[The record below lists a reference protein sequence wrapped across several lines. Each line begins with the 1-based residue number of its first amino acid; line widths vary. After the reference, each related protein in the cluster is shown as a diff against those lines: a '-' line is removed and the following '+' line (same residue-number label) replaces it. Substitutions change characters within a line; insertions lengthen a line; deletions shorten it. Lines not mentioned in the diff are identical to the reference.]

1 MILMGSL
8 RNGDMKCTSPSLHF
22 PSLRIHS
29 GFRNMIID
37 DGCRWFFSEKRI
49 VYKIHGG
56 PMAGRVNYQ
65 TASYQCIRPG
75 ELWQCNWLEGS
86 SPPHPHTP
94 CPPPLFLLSKT
105 LPSHSHKIT
114 ETGTICSLVYDI
126 PNNKISTLLAFSQG
140 HWEHPQEAHGDK
152 RNPADFQ
159 RWRGLAAIGKQTD
172 RFMLNEQADILEA
185 FKGKGD
191 LVPIDPE
198 AETL

>member
-1 MILMGSL
+1 
-8 RNGDMKCTSPSLHF
+8 
-22 PSLRIHS
+22 
-29 GFRNMIID
+29 
-37 DGCRWFFSEKRI
+37 
-49 VYKIHGG
+49 
-56 PMAGRVNYQ
+56 MAGRVNYQ

-86 SPPHPHTP
+86 FLSPAFILHPSSVPPHP
-94 CPPPLFLLSKT
+94 FLIQ
-105 LPSHSHKIT
+105 PV

-126 PNNKISTLLAFSQG
+126 PNKKISTLLAFSQG

-152 RNPADFQ
+152 RNPADFE
-159 RWRGLAAIGKQTD
+159 RWRGLAKIGKQTD

-191 LVPIDPE
+191 LVPIDAE